1 VAVITAPLV
10 RGAFLGAVAGAAA
23 TFAKTKA
30 EGFLQPRAEK
40 LLPPSPAAKAAI
52 GGDGSGHPESMP
64 PAEVADRVQHAVT
77 GDELTDEQ
85 RLKAAAPLHW
95 GMGVGFA
102 AAYGAVSTVVPAV
115 RTGRGTLAGAFLF
128 TAAHGIALPAAH
140 LQHPPAQLPRAWWIW
155 EAGSH
160 VFYGVVLDASF
171 DVLQRLVSLARD

>member
-1 VAVITAPLV
+1 MALIAAPVV
-10 RGAFLGAVAGAAA
+10 REALLGAVAGAAA

-52 GGDGSGHPESMP
+52 GGDGSGHPENMP
-64 PAEVADRVQHAVT
+64 PSEVADRVQHAIT

-102 AAYGAVSTVVPAV
+102 VAYGAAASSVPAV
-115 RTGRGTLAGAFLF
+115 RTGRGTLAGAALF
-128 TAAHGIALPAAH
+128 TAAHGIGLPAAH
-140 LQHPPAQLPRAWWIW
+140 LQHPPSQLPRAWWIW

-160 VFYGVVLDASF
+160 VVYGAVLDATL
-171 DVLQRLVSLARD
+171 DVLERIVALTRD